1 VFDGDR
7 PGLPALDLALFRR
20 RLDAGARVVDVR
32 PVIDFATAR
41 VPGSISNELRPQFA
55 SYLDWT
61 VDPVVPLLFV
71 TNPDTDLDDLVS
83 QCLNIGYERLAGHL
97 SGGVLRWRDA
107 GFPVGRIEIVDADM
121 LDRAT
126 VLDVRQTAE
135 FAASHVPDAMHFE
148 LGRLTDSAGSV
159 PADRP
164 VVTMC
169 AHGQCRRCP
178 ARACSPG
185 TGAAPPG
192 SACSPDRRTTGPPAP
207 GTDPPPACDDHA
219 AAGAPRAA

>member
-1 VFDGDR
+1 MDRARSAAPGHPDNAPAPSARMRMSSCAGCWAAWAPTRPTSAGYRTTTGPILVVFDGDR

-107 GFPVGRIEIVDADM
+107 GRPHRPRQRRRTGSGHGSRRPPGRRV
-121 LDRAT
+121 
-126 VLDVRQTAE
+126 
-135 FAASHVPDAMHFE
+135 
-148 LGRLTDSAGSV
+148 
-159 PADRP
+159 
-164 VVTMC
+164 
-169 AHGQCRRCP
+169 CRW
-178 ARACSPG
+178 ARAG
-185 TGAAPPG
+185 RAAPG
-192 SACSPDRRTTGPPAP
+192 ARGTRRRG
-207 GTDPPPACDDHA
+207 GV
-219 AAGAPRAA
+219 G